1 MPQWQLRDIGID
13 PIAAKA
19 EAEKSSWGAELLWQK
34 PQWAKTAVGK
44 AAVEKAAGA
53 EAEAGQIGLAI
64 IRAALKS
71 IFAENALITSIM
83 PR

>member
-1 MPQWQLRDIGID
+1 L
-13 PIAAKA
+13 
-19 EAEKSSWGAELLWQK
+19 
-34 PQWAKTAVGK
+34 AKTAVGK
-44 AAVEKAAGA
+44 AALEKAAGA